1 MRADIVRVKAA
12 WIQEYST
19 AATWELKGIIKAL
32 NMLGGFL
39 NSEEDNIRLAAARAV
54 FNQRKRGK

>member
-1 MRADIVRVKAA
+1 MRDKAA

-19 AATWELKGIIKAL
+19 AATWELQGIIKAL

>member
-1 MRADIVRVKAA
+1 MRDKAA

-19 AATWELKGIIKAL
+19 AATWELEGIIMAL

-39 NSEEDNIRLAAARAV
+39 NSEEDDIRLAAARAV